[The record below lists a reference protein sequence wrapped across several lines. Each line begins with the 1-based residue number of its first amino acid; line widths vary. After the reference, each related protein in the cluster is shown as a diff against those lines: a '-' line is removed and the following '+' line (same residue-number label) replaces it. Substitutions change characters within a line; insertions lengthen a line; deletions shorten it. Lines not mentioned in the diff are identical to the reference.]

1 MILLIINELENLK
14 CKNIVIVSLQLII
27 NQSLKLHLSNKQNF
41 IKIKSLFLSNSLI
54 INGKL
59 Q

>member
-1 MILLIINELENLK
+1 MLLIINELENLK

-27 NQSLKLHLSNKQNF
+27 NQSLKLHLSNKQYF